1 MDNISKLFFT
11 DANQPLIKP
20 EPKTKKRKLQEGSG
34 SDGSVNERKAKRR
47 KIDAQ
52 SENHHP
58 IMTLKT
64 KKQKRKLE
72 GASQTGR
79 ESKHI
84 MSEPN
89 GKSENTCSPISSSNH
104 QQKTKRQR
112 QSSKRTRQRK
122 CQEKL
127 VGARNP
133 DGKNLQHSR
142 RRSEEQTI
150 NSIEIYY
157 KKVDVCYSRGGK
169 DKLPKTRKLN
179 KTSSSSMST

>member
-20 EPKTKKRKLQEGSG
+20 EPKTKKRKLQEEGSG

-47 KIDAQ
+47 KI
-52 SENHHP
+52 ENHHP
-58 IMTLKT
+58 ILTLKT

-112 QSSKRTRQRK
+112 QTSKRTRQRK
-122 CQEKL
+122 CQEKSD
-127 VGARNP
+127 GARNP
-133 DGKNLQHSR
+133 VGKNLQPSK